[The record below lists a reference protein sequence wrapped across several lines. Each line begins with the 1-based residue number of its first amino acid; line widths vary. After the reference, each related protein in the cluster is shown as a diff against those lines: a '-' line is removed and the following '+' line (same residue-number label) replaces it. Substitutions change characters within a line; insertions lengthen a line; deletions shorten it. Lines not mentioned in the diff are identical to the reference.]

1 LNAYNVFLAD
11 PSYFNRD
18 LQRYYT
24 VTSRSLQQTVA
35 RYLDPL
41 RRVTLS
47 IVPRGR
53 PELAAPGSVPAVVS

>member
-1 LNAYNVFLAD
+1 LNAYNVFLGD
-11 PSYFNRD
+11 PSYFDQD

-24 VTSRSLQQTVA
+24 VTAASLQQTVA
-35 RYLDPL
+35 RYVDPA

-53 PELAAPGSVPAVVS
+53 SELAAPDSAPAVVS